1 MAQGLIFDVR
11 RYSIHDGPGIR
22 TTVFF
27 KGCLLHCAWCHNPES
42 QSFGAELML
51 LPNRCIACG
60 ACGVICPYG
69 AVTEIEGEWVTDRQ
83 KCQVCGQCS
92 QVCYADARQVVG
104 EAKTVE
110 EIMAMIDLDQA
121 FYLQSEGGVTFS
133 GGEPLAQPELLAE
146 LLSACKAR
154 GYHTTLDTCGHA
166 PWETLARLL
175 PDINLVMYDL
185 KLMDPVL
192 HQHYTGVT
200 NEVILRNLTNLA
212 RSGKP
217 YWVRVPVIPSITDTP
232 KNLSAMAE
240 FLGKLPMPVEIHLLP
255 YHNVA
260 ETKYTNLGKT
270 YKLGSVAVPT
280 EIDLSNLDYYFDK
293 ADFKI
298 QHGG

>member
-60 ACGVICPYG
+60 ACGMICPYG
-69 AVTEIEGEWVTDRQ
+69 AVTEVDGEWVTDRQ
-83 KCQVCGQCS
+83 KCQVCGRCG
-92 QVCYADARQVVG
+92 QVCYADGRQLVG
-104 EAKTVE
+104 ESKTVE
-110 EIMAMIDLDQA
+110 EVMAIIDLDQA
-121 FYLQSEGGVTFS
+121 FYQQSGGGVTFS

-166 PWETLARLL
+166 PWETLERLL
-175 PDINLVMYDL
+175 PDIDLVMYDL
-185 KLMDPVL
+185 KLMDPLL
-192 HQHYTGVT
+192 HQRYTGVT

-212 RSGKP
+212 RTGKP
-217 YWVRVPVIPSITDTP
+217 YWVRVPVVPGITDTAE
-232 KNLSAMAE
+232 NLSAMAE
-240 FLGKLPMPVEIHLLP
+240 FLGKLPTPVEIHLLP

-260 ETKYTNLGKT
+260 ETKYANLGKT
-270 YKLGSVAVPT
+270 YKLGSVALPT
-280 EIDLSNLDYYFDK
+280 EFDLANLDYYFDK
-293 ADFKI
+293 AGFTI